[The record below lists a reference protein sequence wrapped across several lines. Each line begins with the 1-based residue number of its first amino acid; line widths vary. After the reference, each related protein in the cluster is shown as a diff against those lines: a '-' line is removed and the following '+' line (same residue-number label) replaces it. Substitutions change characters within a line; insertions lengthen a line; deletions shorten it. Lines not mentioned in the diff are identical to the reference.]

1 MFPEIIRVLLHR
13 ECHGAQPVLHLF
25 GGPFVSLDG
34 CRIEIPEGSKRLL
47 AFVALHPGRV
57 QRSYAAGTLWPCG
70 DDSRAA
76 GNLRSALWRL
86 NKVGLELLAVDKYAL
101 TLHERVLVD
110 LHLVVAWAARVA
122 GEQASI
128 DDLHALPS
136 TPDALDLLPGWY
148 EDWALL
154 ERERFRQRLLHA
166 LETQS
171 RSLTRRGDHAEAIDA
186 ALLVVSADPLR
197 ESAQLALV
205 QAHLGENNWTEAR
218 RCHDAYAET
227 LRRELD
233 TQPCREFSALLS
245 THLQMRRSPH
255 SASPRP
261 RALRGRSA

>member
-1 MFPEIIRVLLHR
+1 MFPDIIRVLVQR
-13 ECHGAQPVLHLF
+13 ESDGVHPVLHLF
-25 GGPFVSLDG
+25 GGPFVSLNG
-34 CRIEIPEGSKRLL
+34 RRIEVPEGSKRLL
-47 AFVALHPGRV
+47 AFVALRSGRV
-57 QRSYAAGTLWPCG
+57 QRSCAAGTLWPGG
-70 DDSRAA
+70 DDCRAA

-86 NKVGLELLAVDKYAL
+86 NKVGLELLDVDKYAL

-110 LHLVVAWAARVA
+110 QQLVVAWAARVA
-122 GEQASI
+122 GEQPPI
-128 DDLHALPS
+128 EDLHALPS

-171 RSLTRRGDHAEAIDA
+171 RGLTRRGHHAEAIDA

-205 QAHLGENNWTEAR
+205 QAHLGENNWMEAR

-227 LRRELD
+227 LRRELG
-233 TQPCREFSALLS
+233 TEPGREFSALLS
-245 THLQMRRSPH
+245 AHLQMRRSPH
-255 SASPRP
+255 NGSAR
-261 RALRGRSA
+261 RRSTATH